1 MAYAAGM
8 RVVEVRDE
16 RTGETFPTWLLH
28 PTDGEEREVLLGGR
42 YPVSAVLE
50 APVRP
55 GPAPL
60 VVVSHG
66 TGSSPFLHRELAAH
80 LARTGFVVAAPE
92 HPRNNR
98 NGNDLAGTAAILRNR
113 PSHVRAVVDEVARLH
128 PLTGA
133 VGVVGHSLG
142 GYTALAVAGGRPAA
156 FPHETPDRRPAPVPV
171 EPDDRVRALVLLNPA
186 TPWFGTP
193 GALAGVRVPIRLLT
207 GTADPHTPAWQA
219 QVLLE
224 GVPYRAAVEHT
235 AVPGAGHF
243 SFLSP
248 FPPHLV
254 SPSLPPSVD
263 PPGFDR
269 AAHHPRL
276 LADVHAFLARHLT

>member
-1 MAYAAGM
+1 M
-8 RVVEVRDE
+8 RVLEVRDE

-28 PTDGEEREVLLGGR
+28 PTDGAEGEVLLGGR
-42 YPVSAVLE
+42 YPVRASLD
-50 APVRP
+50 APAHP

-66 TGSSPFLHRELAAH
+66 TGSSPFLHRVLAAH
-80 LARTGFVVAAPE
+80 LARKGFVVALPE

-98 NGNDLAGTAAILRNR
+98 DRNDLAGTAEILRTR
-113 PSHVRAVVDEVARLH
+113 PSHVRAVIDEVGRHH
-128 PLTGA
+128 PLAGS

-142 GYTALAVAGGRPAA
+142 GYTALAVAGGRPTA
-156 FPHETPDRRPAPVPV
+156 FPHETTDRQPAPVPV
-171 EPDDRVRALVLLNPA
+171 EPDGRVRALVLLSPA
-186 TPWFGTP
+186 TPWFGSP
-193 GALAGVRVPIRLLT
+193 GALADVRVPIRLFT

-219 QVLLE
+219 QLVLD
-224 GVPYRAAVEHT
+224 GVPDRAAVAHT

-269 AAHHPRL
+269 AAHHPHL
-276 LADVHAFLARHLT
+276 LADVRAFLARHLGG